1 VRQRSLLSV
10 AAQNARSHAVEPRL
24 AGKAL
29 VIGEPRTLLSIERS
43 VNESRA
49 PRPNRRGAG
58 RGDFPMASYETVRLD
73 VADGVATLT
82 LNRPDRLNSFTVAMH
97 GEMRAALDALVA
109 DPAVRCLVLTG
120 AGRGFCAGQDLAD
133 RAVAPG
139 SEALDLGA
147 SIENYYKPMLLRL
160 RRLRMPTVCAV
171 NGVAAGAGANI
182 PFACDLVIAAKSAS
196 FIQSFSKLGLVPD
209 CGGTWWLPRLVG
221 PARAM
226 GLALLGDKLSATQ
239 AEEWGLIWR
248 SVEDEELMPT
258 ALAAA
263 RQLAM
268 GPTRGYVCTREA
280 METSL
285 KLSFEAALDLERD
298 FQRELGTSADYREG
312 VSAFMEKRTP
322 RFSGS

>member
-1 VRQRSLLSV
+1 M
-10 AAQNARSHAVEPRL
+10 
-24 AGKAL
+24 AL
-29 VIGEPRTLLSIERS
+29 
-43 VNESRA
+43 
-49 PRPNRRGAG
+49 
-58 RGDFPMASYETVRLD
+58 YETVRLD

-82 LNRPDRLNSFTVAMH
+82 LNRPERLNSFTVAMH
-97 GEMRAALDALVA
+97 GELRAALDAADA
-109 DPAVRCLVLTG
+109 DPAVRCLRLTG

-147 SIENYYKPMLLRL
+147 SIENYYKPLLLRL

-182 PFACDLVIAAKSAS
+182 PFAFDLVFAAKSAS

-226 GLALLGDKLSATQ
+226 GLALLGDKVAATQ

-248 SVEDEELMPT
+248 CVEDDELMPT
-258 ALAAA
+258 TLAAA
-263 RQLAM
+263 RQLAA
-268 GPTRGYVCTREA
+268 GPTRGYVRSREA
-280 METSL
+280 MEAGL
-285 KLSFEAALDLERD
+285 LQSFETSLDLERD
-298 FQRELGTSADYREG
+298 FQRELGKTADYREG
-312 VSAFMEKRTP
+312 VTAFMDKRAP
-322 RFSGS
+322 RFSGR

>member
-1 VRQRSLLSV
+1 
-10 AAQNARSHAVEPRL
+10 
-24 AGKAL
+24 
-29 VIGEPRTLLSIERS
+29 
-43 VNESRA
+43 
-49 PRPNRRGAG
+49 
-58 RGDFPMASYETVRLD
+58 MATYETVRLD

-82 LNRPDRLNSFTVAMH
+82 LNRPERLNSFTVAMH
-97 GEMRAALDALVA
+97 GELRAALDAVDA

-139 SEALDLGA
+139 SDALDLGA
-147 SIENYYKPMLLRL
+147 SIEHYYKPMLLRL

-182 PFACDLVIAAKSAS
+182 PFACDLVFAAKSAS

-226 GLALLGDKLSATQ
+226 GLTLLGDKLPAAQ

-248 SVEDEELMPT
+248 AVEDDELMPT

-263 RQLAM
+263 RQLAA
-268 GPTRGYVCTREA
+268 GPTRGYVRTRAAVEA
-280 METSL
+280 SMQM
-285 KLSFEAALDLERD
+285 SFEASLDLERD
-298 FQRELGTSADYREG
+298 YQRELGRSADYREG
-312 VSAFMEKRTP
+312 VTAFMEKRAP

>member
-1 VRQRSLLSV
+1 
-10 AAQNARSHAVEPRL
+10 
-24 AGKAL
+24 
-29 VIGEPRTLLSIERS
+29 
-43 VNESRA
+43 
-49 PRPNRRGAG
+49 
-58 RGDFPMASYETVRLD
+58 MATYETVRLD

-82 LNRPDRLNSFTVAMH
+82 LNRPERLNSFTVAMH
-97 GEMRAALDALVA
+97 GELRAALDAVDA

-139 SEALDLGA
+139 SDALDLGA
-147 SIENYYKPMLLRL
+147 SIEHYYKPMLLRL

-182 PFACDLVIAAKSAS
+182 PFACDLVFAAKSAS

-226 GLALLGDKLSATQ
+226 GLTLLGDKLPAAQ

-248 SVEDEELMPT
+248 AVEDDELMPT

-263 RQLAM
+263 RQLAA
-268 GPTRGYVCTREA
+268 GPTRGYVRTRAAVEA
-280 METSL
+280 SMQ
-285 KLSFEAALDLERD
+285 LSFEASLDLERD
-298 FQRELGTSADYREG
+298 YQRELGRSADYREG
-312 VSAFMEKRTP
+312 VTAFMEKRAP

>member
-1 VRQRSLLSV
+1 
-10 AAQNARSHAVEPRL
+10 
-24 AGKAL
+24 
-29 VIGEPRTLLSIERS
+29 
-43 VNESRA
+43 
-49 PRPNRRGAG
+49 
-58 RGDFPMASYETVRLD
+58 MATYETVRLD

-82 LNRPDRLNSFTVAMH
+82 LNRPERLNSFTVAMH
-97 GEMRAALDALVA
+97 GELRAALDAVDA

-139 SEALDLGA
+139 SDALDLGA
-147 SIENYYKPMLLRL
+147 SIEHYYKPMLLRL

-182 PFACDLVIAAKSAS
+182 PFACDLVFAAKSAS

-226 GLALLGDKLSATQ
+226 GLTLLGDKLPAAQ
-239 AEEWGLIWR
+239 AETWGLIWR
-248 SVEDEELMPT
+248 AVEDDELMPT

-263 RQLAM
+263 RQLAA
-268 GPTRGYVCTREA
+268 GPTRGYVRTRAAVEA
-280 METSL
+280 SMQM
-285 KLSFEAALDLERD
+285 SFEASLDLERD
-298 FQRELGTSADYREG
+298 YQRELGRSADYREG
-312 VSAFMEKRTP
+312 VTAFMEKRAP

>member
-1 VRQRSLLSV
+1 
-10 AAQNARSHAVEPRL
+10 
-24 AGKAL
+24 
-29 VIGEPRTLLSIERS
+29 
-43 VNESRA
+43 
-49 PRPNRRGAG
+49 
-58 RGDFPMASYETVRLD
+58 MATYETVRLD

-82 LNRPDRLNSFTVAMH
+82 FNRPERLNSFTVAMH
-97 GEMRAALDALVA
+97 GELRAALDAVDA

-139 SEALDLGA
+139 SDALDLGA
-147 SIENYYKPMLLRL
+147 SIEHYYKPMLLRL

-182 PFACDLVIAAKSAS
+182 PFACDLVFAAKSAS

-226 GLALLGDKLSATQ
+226 GLTLLGDKLPAAQ

-248 SVEDEELMPT
+248 AVEDDELMPT

-263 RQLAM
+263 RQLAA
-268 GPTRGYVCTREA
+268 GPTRGYVRTREA
-280 METSL
+280 VQASMQ
-285 KLSFEAALDLERD
+285 LSFEASLDLERD
-298 FQRELGTSADYREG
+298 YQRELGRSADYREG
-312 VSAFMEKRTP
+312 VTAFMEKRAP

>member
-1 VRQRSLLSV
+1 M
-10 AAQNARSHAVEPRL
+10 
-24 AGKAL
+24 AL
-29 VIGEPRTLLSIERS
+29 
-43 VNESRA
+43 
-49 PRPNRRGAG
+49 
-58 RGDFPMASYETVRLD
+58 YETVRLD

-82 LNRPDRLNSFTVAMH
+82 LNRPERLNSFTVAMH
-97 GEMRAALDALVA
+97 GELRAALDAADA
-109 DPAVRCLVLTG
+109 DPAVRCLLLTG

-147 SIENYYKPMLLRL
+147 SIENYYKPLLLRL

-182 PFACDLVIAAKSAS
+182 PFAFDLVFAAKSAS

-226 GLALLGDKLSATQ
+226 GLALLGDKVAATQ

-248 SVEDEELMPT
+248 CDEDDELMPT

-263 RQLAM
+263 RQLAA
-268 GPTRGYVCTREA
+268 GPTRGYVRSREA
-280 METSL
+280 MEAGL
-285 KLSFEAALDLERD
+285 LQSFEASLDLERD
-298 FQRELGTSADYREG
+298 FQRELGRTADYREG
-312 VSAFMEKRTP
+312 VTAFMDKRAP
-322 RFSGS
+322 RFSGQ

>member
-1 VRQRSLLSV
+1 
-10 AAQNARSHAVEPRL
+10 
-24 AGKAL
+24 
-29 VIGEPRTLLSIERS
+29 
-43 VNESRA
+43 
-49 PRPNRRGAG
+49 
-58 RGDFPMASYETVRLD
+58 MAKYETVRLD

-82 LNRPDRLNSFTVAMH
+82 LNRPERLNSFTVAMH
-97 GEMRAALDALVA
+97 GEMRAALDAVDA
-109 DPAVRCLVLTG
+109 DPVVRCLVLTG

-139 SEALDLGA
+139 SDALDLGA
-147 SIENYYKPMLLRL
+147 SIEHYYKPMLLRL
-160 RRLRMPTVCAV
+160 RKLRMPTVCAV

-182 PFACDLVIAAKSAS
+182 PFACDLVFAAKSAS

-226 GLALLGDKLSATQ
+226 GLALLGDKLPAAQ

-248 SVEDEELMPT
+248 AVEDDELMPT

-263 RQLAM
+263 RQLAA
-268 GPTRGYVCTREA
+268 GPTRGYVRTREA
-280 METSL
+280 VAAGMQ
-285 KLSFEAALDLERD
+285 LSFEASLDLERD
-298 FQRELGTSADYREG
+298 HQRELGRSADYREG
-312 VSAFMEKRTP
+312 VAAFMEKRAP